1 MIPKLLGKALG
12 CSFLWVSFEE
22 PKGMFGSMQWEGRGG
37 ILMEGRGREGKSFN
51 YLYVLFKR

>member
-22 PKGMFGSMQWEGRGG
+22 PKGMFGSMQWEGRDFNGG
-37 ILMEGRGREGKSFN
+37 KGKGGEVF
-51 YLYVLFKR
+51 